1 MRARHAIRAFA
12 GILRREALRLLR
24 HRSRLIS
31 TLVRPLLWLAVFSA
45 GFRAALGLSITPPY
59 ATYILYQVYI
69 VPGLAGMMLLF
80 HGLQSSLA
88 MVHDRESGS
97 MRMLLASPLPRP
109 LLLAL
114 RMGASV
120 LSVLPLVMLFLLLA
134 RFWDVRPP
142 LLGYLAV
149 IPALVL
155 GGLALAAAGLLISAF
170 IRQIEDFAAVMN
182 FVIFPALFAS
192 SALYPLWRLEEENAT
207 LAWIAWANP
216 FTHVVELI
224 RFSLYLRFAP
234 EEALTVLAVLG
245 LSFAGAVRAYDPGRG
260 FWGTSVAA
268 GS

>member
-1 MRARHAIRAFA
+1 MRWLHLWRAFR
-12 GILRREALRLLR
+12 GLLQREALRLIR
-24 HRSRLIS
+24 HRSRLLA
-31 TLVRPLLWLAVFSA
+31 TLVRPLLWLAVFSI

-59 ATYILYQVYI
+59 RSYVMYQVYI

-109 LLLAL
+109 VLLGL
-114 RMGASV
+114 RMVASV
-120 LSVLPLVMLFLLLA
+120 VTLLPLVLLFLLLA

-142 LLGYLAV
+142 WGGYLAV
-149 IPALVL
+149 IPALL
-155 GGLALAAAGLLISAF
+155 LSGGALAALGLFISAF
-170 IRQIEDFAAVMN
+170 VRQIEDFAAVMN

-192 SALYPLWRLEEENAT
+192 SALYPLWRLEEESAT

-216 FTHVVELI
+216 FTHMVELI
-224 RFSLYLRFAP
+224 RFALYLQ
-234 EEALTVLAVLG
+234 
-245 LSFAGAVRAYDPGRG
+245 FAGADAAAVGLVLVLSFWGAAVAYDPGRG
-260 FWGTSVAA
+260 FWGTSAAA